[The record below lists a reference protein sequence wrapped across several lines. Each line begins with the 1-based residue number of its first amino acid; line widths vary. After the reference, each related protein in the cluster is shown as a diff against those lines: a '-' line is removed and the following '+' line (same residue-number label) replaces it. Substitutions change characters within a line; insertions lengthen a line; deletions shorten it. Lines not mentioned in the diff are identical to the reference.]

1 MTDEM
6 TQDEIEPL
14 IGTGRIDELPEKTVT
29 DLFYQHGECENCGEE
44 TISMAYDMRDSEY
57 VCYTCDTEYEPLETE
72 AGKLQIVEKV
82 KERREQKREA
92 RAQKSSAEHKKDR
105 NANLGKMF
113 IAVGALFCL
122 TVIGIPIGLIL
133 IYLGVRLQPDSEA
146 EDGDEDTE

>member
-1 MTDEM
+1 MTEEM

-44 TISMAYDMRDSEY
+44 TISMAYDMRESEY

-82 KERREQKREA
+82 KERREKKREA
-92 RAQKSSAEHKKDR
+92 RAGKSSAEHKEEG

-113 IAVGALFCL
+113 IVLGVLFCL
-122 TVIGIPIGLIL
+122 TLIGIPIGLML
-133 IYLGVRLQPDSEA
+133 IYLGMRLQPDVEDEV
-146 EDGDEDTE
+146 EDGGDE